1 MSKKASKSTATVTKV
16 EPATKPVKAG
26 KRSGGK
32 PVAKAADK
40 SKPKTAAKALT
51 TAAKPVKRKR
61 IHGSFSMPERDYAL
75 IAGLKARSKK
85 RGRIVKKNELLRAGL
100 RALTAMNDDLLL
112 AAVNA
117 LDPVDSTARPAD

>member
-75 IAGLKARSKK
+75 IAGLKA
-85 RGRIVKKNELLRAGL
+85 VKKNELLRAGL

-117 LDPVDSTARPAD
+117 LDLVDSTARPAD